1 MASLVN
7 YMYEGEAV
15 EVGIVGREGVPEALH
30 LLGPALLQT
39 TCFMQVQGTGLRMK
53 FGDFQQIFEREEGTR
68 KALLRFVQ
76 FQSLV
81 LGQVAACNR
90 LHEVEQRLARWL
102 LMASDRTGDSQLRL
116 TQEFLSQMLGARCS
130 TVTLVAG
137 ALQGRGLIEYSRGAV
152 RILNREGLEGTACEC
167 YGIVQKA
174 MQRLADFK
182 PISSGPLPLPPPSSA
197 LTKGARVE
205 VIARD
210 RRQAFLLRT
219 QRRSCE
225 GYERWSFRV
234 KALDQSRP
242 GVHRAVQLEPRH
254 ACLASAHPL
263 QRHLT
268 TRPGRSRA
276 SRLLHSGA
284 A

>member
-1 MASLVN
+1 MNQILTNAILNGLSFEQRSNLMRSLTPVALPVRTVLYEPKRVPPYVHFLTSGMASLVN

-68 KALLRFVQ
+68 KALHRFVQ

-102 LMASDRTGDSQLRL
+102 LMASDRTGDSHLRL
-116 TQEFLSQMLGARCS
+116 TQEFLSQMLGARRS

-137 ALQGRGLIEYSRGAV
+137 ALQRKGLIEYSRGAV
-152 RILNREGLEGTACEC
+152 RILNREGMAGTACEC

-182 PISSGPLPLPPPSSA
+182 PISSGPLPLPPPSWA
-197 LTKGARVE
+197 LRP
-205 VIARD
+205 R
-210 RRQAFLLRT
+210 
-219 QRRSCE
+219 
-225 GYERWSFRV
+225 
-234 KALDQSRP
+234 AL
-242 GVHRAVQLEPRH
+242 A
-254 ACLASAHPL
+254 
-263 QRHLT
+263 
-268 TRPGRSRA
+268 
-276 SRLLHSGA
+276 
-284 A
+284 